1 MMRQRARGRRCE
13 GSGERKRE
21 RERAKES
28 KRDPVTTNKEKN
40 EERFSL
46 RLHEVPCKGRSGEET
61 LQRTMGDNMGQEE
74 ILRGKKGK

>member
-1 MMRQRARGRRCE
+1 MQKTRGLYVFSF
-13 GSGERKRE
+13 GKRFF
-21 RERAKES
+21 
-28 KRDPVTTNKEKN
+28 KRHPLISPTNKEKN